1 VTQPSSLQRADFV
14 LTTAI
19 ALVAFLVLGLV
30 LVLNAGSR
38 VYEEANAQRAV
49 MRNIRGTLIDYTE
62 AQNDAVSA
70 RRSYLIRG
78 DRNLIELYTTSK
90 AEAAVLLGRLRDLNT
105 AEAGDLAIVSRLED
119 LSGQLFAN
127 LDQGFNSRTV
137 GRLRDTRTAELTEAI
152 EQEVAALHASVIQ
165 RSDVIRRDEE
175 KARGRVDST
184 AGVLALLSLLTCTLA
199 ILALR
204 RERKQ
209 WRLATEAAEEA
220 RAKAAASDLA
230 KTRFLAVASHDMRQ
244 PLHALTLYLS
254 ALERRVDTPEAKD
267 IIAKMDRATQS
278 MVGMFST
285 LLDLARIQAGAVQPE
300 IEAVPLQ
307 EVIDRIVAEHPGSQV
322 EAAHT
327 PFAVRTDPLLLE
339 RMLRNLV
346 SNALKH
352 GGGKAR
358 ITVEADGD
366 LVEISVADDG
376 PGIAPEDQARIFDE
390 FVRLEGRAEG
400 LGLGLAIVKR
410 IADLLEAPIEVISAP
425 GEGARFVVKLPQA
438 VSSDAASEHSTASL
452 SLNGSR
458 ILVVDDEQL
467 ARGAVARIFSDLGA
481 ETRTAG
487 NEAEA
492 EAVLAQGFSPGLLV
506 MDLRIDGELAGIAI
520 GGRLRRKISPA
531 PQVIVV
537 TGDTGP
543 DALALLRAS
552 GYQWLIKPVNPR
564 ELAQAASE
572 QLSSALTET

>member
-1 VTQPSSLQRADFV
+1 MTQPTSLQRADFV

-38 VYEEANAQRAV
+38 VYQEANAQRAV
-49 MRNIRGTLIDYTE
+49 VREIRNVLIEYAE
-62 AQNDAVSA
+62 VQNDAVSA
-70 RRSYLIRG
+70 RRSFLIRG
-78 DRNLIELYTTSK
+78 DQDLIERYISSK
-90 AEAAVLLGRLRDLNT
+90 AEARQLLERLRRSS
-105 AEAGDLAIVSRLED
+105 ASEAGDLETVVRLED
-119 LSGQLFAN
+119 LSQQLFAN
-127 LDQGFNSRTV
+127 LDQGLNSRTV
-137 GRLRDTRTAELTEAI
+137 GRLRDTRTAELTDAI
-152 EQEVAALHASVIQ
+152 ETELQSLHASAIQ
-165 RSDVIRRDEE
+165 HSDVIRRDEE
-175 KARGRVDST
+175 QARKRMDST
-184 AGVLALLSLLTCTLA
+184 AGVLALLSLLTCLLA

-204 RERKQ
+204 RERRQ
-209 WRLATEAAEEA
+209 WRLATEAAEDA

-254 ALERRVDTPEAKD
+254 ALERRVETPEAKD

-300 IEAVPLQ
+300 IEAVQLQ
-307 EVIDRIVAEHPGSQV
+307 DVIERIVAEHPGSQV

-327 PFAVRTDPLLLE
+327 GVAVKTDPLLLE

-358 ITVEADGD
+358 ITVEPDGES
-366 LVEISVADDG
+366 VEVSVADDG
-376 PGIAPEDQARIFDE
+376 PGIAPEDQERIFDE
-390 FVRLEGRAEG
+390 FVRLEGRVEG

-410 IADLLEAPIEVISAP
+410 IADLLQAPIEIISAP
-425 GEGARFVVKLPQA
+425 GKGARFSITLPR
-438 VSSDAASEHSTASL
+438 AASNEVTSEHSSATLA
-452 SLNGSR
+452 LNGSL

-492 EAVLAQGFSPGLLV
+492 EAVLQQGFAPGLLV
-506 MDLRIDGELAGIAI
+506 MDLRIDGELAGIDI
-520 GGRLRRKISPA
+520 GGRLRDKITPA
-531 PQVIVV
+531 PRVIVV

-543 DALALLRAS
+543 EALAQLRAS
-552 GYQWLIKPVNPR
+552 GFQWLIKPVSPR
-564 ELAQAASE
+564 DLAQAAAD
-572 QLSSALTET
+572 QLSGA